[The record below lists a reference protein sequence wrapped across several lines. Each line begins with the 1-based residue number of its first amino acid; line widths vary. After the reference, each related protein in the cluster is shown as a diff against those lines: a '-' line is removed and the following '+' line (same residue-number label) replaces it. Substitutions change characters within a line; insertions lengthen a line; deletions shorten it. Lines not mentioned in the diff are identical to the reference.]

1 MTVGIV
7 LCFMNKQIVNDSW
20 LIISVKQ
27 NLTDQFKKTGNKSQM
42 ICKRLKYINYSQI

>member
-7 LCFMNKQIVNDSW
+7 LCLMNKQIVNDSW

-27 NLTDQFKKTGNKSQM
+27 NLTDQFKKNWE
-42 ICKRLKYINYSQI
+42 

>member
-7 LCFMNKQIVNDSW
+7 LCFMNKQVVNDSW

-27 NLTDQFKKTGNKSQM
+27 KLTDQFKKNWESISNDLQKVE
-42 ICKRLKYINYSQI
+42 IY